1 MAWSE
6 EIKQK
11 SETRLNLSNAAK
23 VLKDLG
29 AIDQGAP
36 SRPIWYLSRPT
47 GAKSARSEASAR
59 GLLIVDYAAD
69 GQPIGIEMTAPAAV
83 TLDQVNALLA
93 RLDQP
98 PLREDDFRPL
108 VAA

>member
-1 MAWSE
+1 MTERSLQ
-6 EIKQK
+6 ITYRKG
-11 SETRLNLSNAAK
+11 RPCAAY
-23 VLKDLG
+23 L
-29 AIDQGAP
+29 
-36 SRPIWYLSRPT
+36 YLSRPA